1 MAVSKDSI
9 YVNSGLTYRSTDE
22 LITDVGLLNSS
33 LTSIFSVEIK
43 ANGKQFAR
51 NISLERVNFLGYEAV
66 LPGRSFQTGEVV
78 NNIQGVTEKYPTLS
92 TYPDVDVSFYITREY
107 NTLEFFNEWMS
118 SISPVVNKASP
129 TGYTKFSYPDSYECN
144 VNIVKYE
151 RDLRSKFQRLNSK
164 GRSTASIN
172 PYTYT
177 HTLINAYP
185 INMISIPVSY
195 SQSDIL
201 RTTITFNYDRYLVQQ
216 NKVIN
221 EDSIF
226 GSSLN
231 TQQPQTR
238 NQGANPANTNNSTRV
253 QRVDRRVEAGLPG
266 VGRVNFAEP
275 SIFDPNFDFETNT
288 LRQ

>member
-9 YVNSGLTYRSTDE
+9 YVNSGLTYRSTEE
-22 LITDVGLLNSS
+22 LIRDVGLLNSS
-33 LTSIFSVEIK
+33 LTSVFSVEIK

-51 NISLERVNFLGYEAV
+51 NISLERVNFLAYEAV

-151 RDLRSKFQRLNSK
+151 TRS
-164 GRSTASIN
+164 
-172 PYTYT
+172 
-177 HTLINAYP
+177 
-185 INMISIPVSY
+185 
-195 SQSDIL
+195 
-201 RTTITFNYDRYLVQQ
+201 
-216 NKVIN
+216 
-221 EDSIF
+221 
-226 GSSLN
+226 
-231 TQQPQTR
+231 
-238 NQGANPANTNNSTRV
+238 
-253 QRVDRRVEAGLPG
+253 
-266 VGRVNFAEP
+266 
-275 SIFDPNFDFETNT
+275 
-288 LRQ
+288 